1 MALKG
6 NLADFSTTQILNLI
20 NLARKT
26 GTLHLYA
33 PVVTNEMIT
42 DGTGKKRPKVIP
54 GKERAIVSFKEG
66 QLILATMGDQD
77 GNLANVLHKSGKLN
91 AEQARVIRERGSKY
105 SDKALALM
113 LINAN
118 YVTKVDIVQ
127 SIRQHTLDI
136 VYDVMTWKEEP
147 FIFEENVL
155 PPPERITV
163 PIDLK
168 NVIIEGSRR
177 AKEVEPLEDELPN
190 LDMAL
195 KFPDTSGDKFRGIH
209 LSVEEWRVVSF
220 INPKN
225 SIRQI
230 AKACNMTDTEIRK
243 VVYGLLQA
251 GLVEL
256 VKSPGMREAAPQAER
271 RPALGQR
278 GQAMQSTALKRS
290 VVERLIT
297 KIKDV

>member
-26 GTLHLYA
+26 GVLRIYEPIVTDE
-33 PVVTNEMIT
+33 VVT
-42 DGTGKKRPKVIP
+42 DGQGNKRKKVVP
-54 GKERAIVSFKEG
+54 GEERASISFREG
-66 QLILATMGDQD
+66 KLILATIGDQD
-77 GNLANVLHKSGKLN
+77 GHLANVLQKAGKLN
-91 AEQARVIRERGSKY
+91 AEQARVIRERGAKY

-118 YVTKVDIVQ
+118 YVTQADVVR
-127 SIRQHTLDI
+127 SIQQHTLDI
-136 VYDVMTWKEEP
+136 VYDVMTWNKEP
-147 FIFEENVL
+147 FVFEENSS
-155 PPPERITV
+155 PAPDRITV

-168 NVIIEGSRR
+168 NVIIEGTRR
-177 AKEVEPLEDELPN
+177 AQEIKPLEEELPN

-195 KFPDTSGDKFRGIH
+195 KFPDAPGDKFRGIH
-209 LSVEEWRVVSF
+209 LGVEEWRVVSF

-230 AKACNMTDTEIRK
+230 AKACNMTDTEIRR

-256 VKSPGMREAAPQAER
+256 VKPPGMQAPAPAAMPRRTQA
-271 RPALGQR
+271 
-278 GQAMQSTALKRS
+278 QAPMIKRS
-290 VVERLIT
+290 VVERLIA
-297 KIKDV
+297 KIKET

>member
-1 MALKG
+1 MPFKG
-6 NLADFSTTQILNLI
+6 NLADFSATQILNLI

-26 GTLHLYA
+26 GTLHIYE
-33 PVVTNEMIT
+33 PVVTKEMIK
-42 DGTGKKRPKVIP
+42 DGQGRLRPKVVP
-54 GKERAIVSFKEG
+54 GKERVNIAFKEG
-66 QLILATMGDQD
+66 RLILAGMGDQD
-77 GNLANVLHKSGKLN
+77 GHLANVLHKAGKLN

-118 YVTKVDIVQ
+118 YVTQTDIVR
-127 SIRQHTLDI
+127 SIQQHTLDI
-136 VYDVMTWKEEP
+136 VFDVMTWNEEP
-147 FIFEENVL
+147 FIFEDNVI

-163 PIDLK
+163 PMDLK
-168 NVIIEGSRR
+168 NVIFEGTRR
-177 AKEVEPLEDELPN
+177 LKEVKPLEEELPN

-195 KFPDTSGDKFRGIH
+195 RFPEAPGDKFRGIH

-230 AKACNMTDTEIRK
+230 AKACNMTDTEIRR
-243 VVYGLLQA
+243 VVYGLLAA

-256 VKSPGMREAAPQAER
+256 VKPPGMQPPQAKTTTTGPR
-271 RPALGQR
+271 RSTRAPAVE
-278 GQAMQSTALKRS
+278 KS
-290 VVERLIT
+290 VVQRLIA
-297 KIKDV
+297 KIKEA

>member
-20 NLARKT
+20 NLAKKT
-26 GTLHLYA
+26 GTLHLYE
-33 PVVTNEMIT
+33 PIVTDEMIM
-42 DGTGKKRPKVIP
+42 DGAGIKRPKVIP
-54 GKERAIVSFKEG
+54 GNERATIAFKEG
-66 QLILATMGDQD
+66 RLILAAMGSADSH
-77 GNLANVLHKSGKLN
+77 LANVLHRTGKLN
-91 AEQARVIRERGSKY
+91 AEQARVIRERGQKY

-118 YVTKVDIVQ
+118 YVTKADIVR
-127 SIRQHTLDI
+127 SIRQHTLD
-136 VYDVMTWKEEP
+136 VVFDVMTWKKEP
-147 FIFEENVL
+147 FAFHEGIT

-168 NVIIEGSRR
+168 NVIIEGTRR
-177 AKEVEPLEDELPN
+177 VQEVKPLEEELPN

-195 KFPDTSGDKFRGIH
+195 RFPEAPGDKFRGIH

-230 AKACNMTDTEIRK
+230 AKACNMTDTEIRR

-251 GLVEL
+251 GLVQL
-256 VKSPGMREAAPQAER
+256 VKPPTVQKATPQQAP
-271 RPALGQR
+271 
-278 GQAMQSTALKRS
+278 TAQIRQQKVGRS
-290 VVERLIT
+290 VVERLIA
-297 KIKDV
+297 KIKEA

>member
-20 NLARKT
+20 NLAKKT
-26 GTLHLYA
+26 GTLHLYQ
-33 PVVTNEMIT
+33 PVVTDEMIT
-42 DGTGKKRPKVIP
+42 DGAGEKRPKVIA
-54 GKERAIVSFKEG
+54 GKERATIAFKEG
-66 QLILATMGDQD
+66 RLVLAAMGENDGHLAT
-77 GNLANVLHKSGKLN
+77 VLHKTGKLN

-118 YVTKVDIVQ
+118 YVTKADIVR
-127 SIRQHTLDI
+127 SIRQHTLA
-136 VYDVMTWKEEP
+136 VVFDVMTWKQEP
-147 FIFEENVL
+147 FAFEEGVT

-168 NVIIEGSRR
+168 NVIIEGTRR
-177 AKEVEPLEDELPN
+177 AQEIKPLEEELPN
-190 LDMAL
+190 LDFAL
-195 KFPDTSGDKFRGIH
+195 KFPDDPGDKFRGIH
-209 LSVEEWRVVSF
+209 LSVDEWRVVSF

-230 AKACNMTDTEIRK
+230 AKACNMTDTEIRR

-251 GLVEL
+251 GLVEK
-256 VKSPGMREAAPQAER
+256 VKPPTMQAAKHAQASR
-271 RPALGQR
+271 LRHQPVGR
-278 GQAMQSTALKRS
+278 N
-290 VVERLIT
+290 VVERLIAR
-297 KIKDV
+297 IKEA

>member
-1 MALKG
+1 MPLKG

-20 NLARKT
+20 NLAHKT
-26 GTLHLYA
+26 GTLHIYE

-42 DGTGKKRPKVIP
+42 DGQGKKRPKVVP
-54 GKERAIVSFKEG
+54 GKERANIAFKEG
-66 QLILATMGDQD
+66 RLILAAMGDQD
-77 GNLANVLHKSGKLN
+77 GHLSGVLHKAGKLN

-118 YVTKVDIVQ
+118 YVTQADIVR
-127 SIRQHTLDI
+127 SIQQHTLDI
-136 VYDVMTWKEEP
+136 VYDVITWNAEP
-147 FIFEENVL
+147 FIFEDNVI

-168 NVIIEGSRR
+168 NVILQASHIL
-177 AKEVEPLEDELPN
+177 KEIKPLEEELPN

-195 KFPDTSGDKFRGIH
+195 KFPDTPKAFQGIH

-230 AKACNMTDTEIRK
+230 AKACNMTDTEIRR
-243 VVYGLLQA
+243 VIYGLLQA

-256 VKSPGMREAAPQAER
+256 VKPPGMQVPQPKTGRPLRPTRAPAVE
-271 RPALGQR
+271 
-278 GQAMQSTALKRS
+278 KS
-290 VVERLIT
+290 VVQRLIA
-297 KIKDV
+297 KIKEA

>member
-6 NLADFSTTQILNLI
+6 NLADFSTTQILHLI
-20 NLARKT
+20 NLAKKT
-26 GTLHLYA
+26 GMLHLYE
-33 PVVTNEMIT
+33 PVVTNETIT
-42 DGTGKKRPKVIP
+42 DGTGKKRPKVVP
-54 GKERAIVSFKEG
+54 GKERAMAAFRDG
-66 QLILATMGDQD
+66 RLILAAMGESD
-77 GNLANVLHKSGKLN
+77 GHLADVLHRAGKLN
-91 AEQARVIRERGSKY
+91 AEQARVIRERGRKY

-118 YVTKVDIVQ
+118 YVTQTDVVR
-127 SIRQHTLDI
+127 SIQQHTLDI

-147 FIFEENVL
+147 FIFEEGSA
-155 PPPERITV
+155 PPPDRITV

-177 AKEVEPLEDELPN
+177 AQEVKPLEEELPN

-195 KFPDTSGDKFRGIH
+195 KFPQAPGDKFRGIH

-230 AKACNMTDTEIRK
+230 AKACNLTDTDIRR

-256 VKSPGMREAAPQAER
+256 VKPPGMQQAQVKSASVNTRRSAIQAP
-271 RPALGQR
+271 
-278 GQAMQSTALKRS
+278 TVKRS
-290 VVERLIT
+290 VVERLIA
-297 KIKDV
+297 KIKES

>member
-26 GTLHLYA
+26 GTLRVYE
-33 PVVTNEMIT
+33 PIETDEIIT
-42 DGTGKKRPKVIP
+42 DGAGNKRKKIVP
-54 GKERAIVSFKEG
+54 GTERASAAFREG
-66 QLILATMGDQD
+66 RLILASMGEQD
-77 GNLANVLHKSGKLN
+77 GHLANVLHKAGKLN
-91 AEQARVIRERGSKY
+91 AEQARIIRERGAKY

-118 YVTKVDIVQ
+118 YVTQADVVR
-127 SIRQHTLDI
+127 SIQQHTLDI
-136 VYDVMTWKEEP
+136 VFDLMTWSREP
-147 FIFEENVL
+147 FDFEENEL
-155 PPPERITV
+155 PRPDRITV

-168 NVIIEGSRR
+168 NVIIEGTRR
-177 AKEVEPLEDELPN
+177 IQEIKPLEEELPN

-195 KFPDTSGDKFRGIH
+195 KFPDAPGDKFRGIH

-230 AKACNMTDTEIRK
+230 AKACNMTDTEIRR

-256 VKSPGMREAAPQAER
+256 VRPPGMQPPQVKAASSASAH
-271 RPALGQR
+271 RPSLPAP
-278 GQAMQSTALKRS
+278 TVKRS
-290 VVERLIT
+290 VVERLIA
-297 KIKDV
+297 KIKET

>member
-26 GTLHLYA
+26 GMLHVYE
-33 PVVTNEMIT
+33 PVVVAGEFIK
-42 DGTGKKRPKVIP
+42 DGEGKSRPKVVP
-54 GKERAIVSFKEG
+54 GKERAQIAFKDG
-66 QLILATMGDQD
+66 RLILAAVGGQD
-77 GNLANVLHKSGKLN
+77 GHLANVLHKAGKLN
-91 AEQARVIRERGSKY
+91 ADQARVIKERGAKY

-118 YVTKVDIVQ
+118 YVTQADVVR
-127 SIRQHTLDI
+127 SIQQHTLDI
-136 VYDVMTWKEEP
+136 VYDVMTWNEEP
-147 FIFEENVL
+147 FVFEENIT
-155 PPPERITV
+155 PPPDKITV

-168 NVIIEGSRR
+168 NVIIEGTRR
-177 AKEVEPLEDELPN
+177 AQEVRPLEDELPN

-195 KFPDTSGDKFRGIH
+195 KFPDAPGDKFRGIH
-209 LSVEEWRVVSF
+209 LGVEEWRVVSF

-230 AKACNMTDTEIRK
+230 AKACNMTDTEIRR

-256 VKSPGMREAAPQAER
+256 VKPPGMQMPQHKSQSRARRQTKAPAIE
-271 RPALGQR
+271 
-278 GQAMQSTALKRS
+278 RS
-290 VVERLIT
+290 VVQRLIAR
-297 KIKDV
+297 IKEA

>member
-20 NLARKT
+20 SLAHKT
-26 GTLHLYA
+26 GTLRVYE
-33 PVVTNEMIT
+33 PVVTKETIT
-42 DGTGKKRPKVIP
+42 DGAGNKRPKVVP
-54 GKERAIVSFKEG
+54 GAERAAAWFRDGK
-66 QLILATMGDQD
+66 LILAAMGSQD
-77 GNLANVLHKSGKLN
+77 GHLANVLHRAGKLN
-91 AEQARVIRERGSKY
+91 AEQARIIRERGAKY

-118 YVTKVDIVQ
+118 YVNQTDIVRSIQQHTVDIM
-127 SIRQHTLDI
+127 
-136 VYDVMTWKEEP
+136 YDMMAWAKEP
-147 FIFEENVL
+147 FIFQENEL
-155 PPPERITV
+155 PSSDHITV

-168 NVIIEGSRR
+168 NVIIEGTRR
-177 AKEVEPLEDELPN
+177 IKEIKPLEDELPN

-195 KFPDTSGDKFRGIH
+195 KFPESPSEKFRGIH

-230 AKACNMTDTEIRK
+230 AKACNMTDTEIRR

-256 VKSPGMREAAPQAER
+256 LKPPHLQPQPVGAPGAYAGPPRPQV
-271 RPALGQR
+271 
-278 GQAMQSTALKRS
+278 TVKRS
-290 VVERLIT
+290 VVERLIAR
-297 KIKDV
+297 IKES

>member
-20 NLARKT
+20 NLAKKT
-26 GTLHLYA
+26 GTLFLFE
-33 PVVTNEMIT
+33 PVVTNETIT
-42 DGTGKKRPKVIP
+42 DGAGRKRPKVVP
-54 GKERAIVSFKEG
+54 GKERAMAAFREG
-66 QLILATMGDQD
+66 RLILATMGEAD
-77 GNLANVLHKSGKLN
+77 GHLADVLHKSGKLN

-118 YVTKVDIVQ
+118 YVTQADVVR
-127 SIRQHTLDI
+127 SIQQHTLDI

-147 FIFEENVL
+147 FIFEEGKT
-155 PPPERITV
+155 PPPDRITV

-168 NVIIEGSRR
+168 NVIIEGTRR
-177 AKEVEPLEDELPN
+177 AQEVKPLEEELPN

-195 KFPDTSGDKFRGIH
+195 KFPEAPGDKFRGIH

-230 AKACNMTDTEIRK
+230 AKACNLTDTDIRR

-256 VKSPGMREAAPQAER
+256 VKPPGMQQAQAKSAAASSRRTPIQA
-271 RPALGQR
+271 P
-278 GQAMQSTALKRS
+278 MVKRS
-290 VVERLIT
+290 VVERLIA
-297 KIKDV
+297 KIKET

>member
-20 NLARKT
+20 NLAKKT
-26 GTLHLYA
+26 GILHLYA

-42 DGTGKKRPKVIP
+42 DGTGQKRPKVIP
-54 GKERAIVSFKEG
+54 GAERATIAFREG
-66 QLILATMGDQD
+66 SLILATMGDQD
-77 GNLANVLHKSGKLN
+77 GHLANVLHKAGKLN
-91 AEQARVIRERGSKY
+91 AEQARVIRERGAKY

-118 YVTKVDIVQ
+118 YVTKADIVR

-136 VYDVMTWKEEP
+136 VFDVMSWKQEP
-147 FIFEENVL
+147 FIFEESVT

-168 NVIIEGSRR
+168 NVIIEGIQR
-177 AKEVEPLEDELPN
+177 AQEIKPLEEELPN

-195 KFPDTSGDKFRGIH
+195 KFPDAPGDLFRGTQ
-209 LSVEEWRVVSF
+209 LSVEQWRVVSF

-230 AKACNMTDTEIRK
+230 AKACNMTDTEIRR

-256 VKSPGMREAAPQAER
+256 VKPPTLQAVKPPPQMNPR
-271 RPALGQR
+271 IRPAPVG
-278 GQAMQSTALKRS
+278 RS

-297 KIKDV
+297 RIKEV